1 MSVPPFL
8 SSNSPMLTWCGFW
21 LSPLALPCGMSMS
34 ITDHIL
40 KYPKCKNAAQSNNLT
55 DRGRQWICHAP
66 PPPVK
71 LILSEWG
78 CTPVFIMSTMEKQNK
93 QKSVLMIMIMKQ
105 TQVLNSNVK
114 LSTASFT
121 SCLFRF

>member
-8 SSNSPMLTWCGFW
+8 PSNSPMLTWCGFQ

-34 ITDHIL
+34 ITDHVL
-40 KYPKCKNAAQSNNLT
+40 KYPKCKNAGQSNNLNY
-55 DRGRQWICHAP
+55 RGRQRICHAP

-71 LILSEWG
+71 LIPSEWA
-78 CTPVFIMSTMEKQNK
+78 CTPVFIMSTTETQNK
-93 QKSVLMIMIMKQ
+93 QKSALMIMIMKQ
-105 TQVLNSNVK
+105 TQVLNSNVN